1 MKFQLSQEERESL
14 RHIQRKVS
22 GTTANVRVTSVLMF
36 NHGRSVDSISEDLGI
51 SVATVYR
58 YIGLY
63 VSGGI
68 DKLLRCEQVGYWG
81 QMDSFQLS
89 LLRKELKT
97 KLYTEAKSV
106 SSWISQTFDIHYTV
120 QGCVSF

>member
-81 QMDSFQLS
+81 KMDRFSVIPTTQGTEN
-89 LLRKELKT
+89 KA
-97 KLYTEAKSV
+97 LY
-106 SSWISQTFDIHYTV
+106 
-120 QGCVSF
+120 

>member
-14 RHIQRKVS
+14 RRIQRKVS
-22 GTTANVRVTSVLMF
+22 GTTAYVRVTSVLMF

-63 VSGGI
+63 VSSGI

-81 QMDSFQLS
+81 KMDSFQLS

>member
-14 RHIQRKVS
+14 RRIQRKVS

-68 DKLLRCEQVGYWG
+68 DKFLRCEQVGYWG
-81 QMDSFQLS
+81 KMDSFQLS

-106 SSWISQTFDIHYTV
+106 SSWISQTFDIHYTI